1 MSNNLQIFQNEEF
14 GQIRTVTIDGE
25 PWFVGKDVTENLGY
39 QNGSRDINR
48 HVDEDDRQK
57 MMIFDGNQSKETIVI
72 NESGL
77 YSLVLS
83 SKLPSAKKFKRWVT
97 SEVIPTIRKHGAYMT
112 PETIKRT
119 LSDPDFIIQL
129 ATQLKE
135 EREKRKALE
144 VEVEA
149 KSVLIEAMQPK
160 ASYYDLILQCSGLL
174 STTEIAK
181 DYGMSAMRFNEI
193 LHEHRIQF
201 KQQKNGRWFLYSR
214 FDGNGYTQS
223 KTHNIARADGTQE
236 ARTHMYWT
244 QKGRLF
250 LYDFL
255 KKEGILPKIEQEQNS
270 QSELS

>member
-1 MSNNLQIFQNEEF
+1 MSDLQIFQNEEF

-25 PWFVGKDVTENLGY
+25 PWFVGKDVAEVLGY
-39 QNGSRDINR
+39 SEPRSAVSKK
-48 HVDEDDRQK
+48 VDVDDRGVAK
-57 MMIFDGNQSKETIVI
+57 METPSGIQEMTVI

-112 PETIKRT
+112 PETIERT

-149 KSVLIEAMQPK
+149 KSVLIETMQPK